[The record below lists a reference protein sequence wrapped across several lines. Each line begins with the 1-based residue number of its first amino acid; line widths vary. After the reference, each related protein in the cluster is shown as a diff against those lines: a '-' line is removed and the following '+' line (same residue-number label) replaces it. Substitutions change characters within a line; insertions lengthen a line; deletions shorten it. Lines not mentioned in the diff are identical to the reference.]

1 MVLNVKVGIVSSI
14 SLISP
19 YGNNPNFTNAWNPLQ
34 IPNINPSFSY
44 RCLWIKSFSFGFLK
58 ILLMNFPEPSGSSP
72 ALNPPGNMMICAFS
86 ISFANNSIE
95 SCISCGFKFLN
106 TTVLTL
112 APASSNAFAESY
124 SQFVPGNTGM
134 NTWGLVIGNFLVIV
148 GVFWLKIFLASP
160 FCSTLVGNT
169 FSNGSSQSLINSSKS
184 NTTFS
189 FTTIAFS
196 LVVVPNNSN
205 FALSISS
212 ATSKTNEPYN
222 GVNKSS
228 VLLNLNPIL
237 FPIQLFVITSAIPP
251 FLIVLDDKT
260 FPSLIN
266 LCTNSKFSFKSS
278 KSMIFSFPIFVFNTY
293 TFEFAFLNS
302 FETTFVVSTSP
313 IQKDTNVGGTSSSLY
328 EPDILSFPPIA
339 AICNCSCT

>member
-1 MVLNVKVGIVSSI
+1 M
-14 SLISP
+14 
-19 YGNNPNFTNAWNPLQ
+19 
-34 IPNINPSFSY
+34 
-44 RCLWIKSFSFGFLK
+44 
-58 ILLMNFPEPSGSSP
+58 
-72 ALNPPGNMMICAFS
+72 
-86 ISFANNSIE
+86 
-95 SCISCGFKFLN
+95 
-106 TTVLTL
+106 
-112 APASSNAFAESY
+112 
-124 SQFVPGNTGM
+124 
-134 NTWGLVIGNFLVIV
+134 
-148 GVFWLKIFLASP
+148 
-160 FCSTLVGNT
+160 
-169 FSNGSSQSLINSSKS
+169 INSSKS

-189 FTTIAFS
+189 FTTIVFS

-212 ATSKTNEPYN
+212 AASKTNEPYN

-266 LCTNSKFSFKSS
+266 LCTNSKFSFKSL

-313 IQKDTNVGGTSSSLY
+313 IQNDTNVGGTSSSLY

>member
-1 MVLNVKVGIVSSI
+1 M
-14 SLISP
+14 
-19 YGNNPNFTNAWNPLQ
+19 
-34 IPNINPSFSY
+34 
-44 RCLWIKSFSFGFLK
+44 
-58 ILLMNFPEPSGSSP
+58 
-72 ALNPPGNMMICAFS
+72 
-86 ISFANNSIE
+86 
-95 SCISCGFKFLN
+95 
-106 TTVLTL
+106 
-112 APASSNAFAESY
+112 
-124 SQFVPGNTGM
+124 
-134 NTWGLVIGNFLVIV
+134 
-148 GVFWLKIFLASP
+148 
-160 FCSTLVGNT
+160 
-169 FSNGSSQSLINSSKS
+169 INSSKS

-189 FTTIAFS
+189 FTTIVFS

-205 FALSISS
+205 FSLSISS
-212 ATSKTNEPYN
+212 AASKTNEPYS

-251 FLIVLDDKT
+251 FLMVLDDNT